1 MVTQMGH
8 EAPRR
13 EGQRLLAMATLLAG
27 AQAGMI
33 VLAPAL
39 PEQAGPAP
47 PYVLAF
53 IALGLV
59 GGAAWFAAIGPLERL
74 PPRRGAVAAVL
85 AFGAAMRL
93 GWFGTPIVLDT
104 DALRYLWDGAL
115 AAHGIW
121 PWAAPPASGVPTGLG
136 EAGAALHAVLPF
148 AGLRTIYPVTAQF
161 AFLLAHWISPWELL
175 GLRLVMLGAEAT
187 GVLLLA
193 ALLRRAGLP
202 VMRAA
207 VWWCCPLLPVV
218 LTNAA
223 HVDALLPPLLLG
235 VVLATLGGRGAL
247 AGALLGLA
255 AGVKVWPLLL
265 APLLARWLP
274 ARARLRAAA
283 AFGLAAAV
291 TLAPLLATIAAPDA
305 GLAAYA
311 KGWVA
316 NNAPLSWA
324 QGVFGPEI
332 GQVLRPLLGLCGAA
346 IALAVARQAP
356 AEPTALLRGVLIVAA
371 ATFYLSPAQYPWYA
385 VWFLPFAAALGCRAL
400 LLPAVLL
407 PLYYAFFPLHALGL
421 GAVFTHGVAAI
432 HLIGV
437 LLMLGL
443 SRTRQQGRR

>member
-1 MVTQMGH
+1 ML
-8 EAPRR
+8 R
-13 EGQRLLAMATLLAG
+13 EGRRLLALAVLLAA

-33 VLAPAL
+33 ALAPAL
-39 PEQAGPAP
+39 VEQAAPAP
-47 PYVLAF
+47 AYVLAF
-53 IALGLV
+53 IGLALL

-74 PPRRGAVAAVL
+74 PPRRAAIGVVL
-85 AFGAAMRL
+85 VFGAAMRL
-93 GWFGTPIVLDT
+93 GWLGTPLVLDT

-115 AAHGIW
+115 VAHGIW
-121 PWAAPPASGVPTGLG
+121 PWAAPPGSGLPPELG

-148 AGLRTIYPVTAQF
+148 AGLRSIYPGTAQL
-161 AFLLAHWISPWELL
+161 AFLLAHWVAPWELL
-175 GLRLVMLGAEAT
+175 GLRLVMLGAEAA

-207 VWWCCPLLPVV
+207 VWWCCPLLPLV

-235 VVLATLGGRGAL
+235 ALLATLGGRGGL
-247 AGALLGLA
+247 AGGLLGLA

-265 APLLARWLP
+265 VPLLARWLP
-274 ARARLRAAA
+274 AHARTRAAV
-283 AFGLAAAV
+283 AFGLVAAV
-291 TLAPLLATIAAPDA
+291 ALAPLLATVTAPDA

-311 KGWVA
+311 QGWLV
-316 NNAPLSWA
+316 NNAPLAWA
-324 QGVFGPEI
+324 QAAFGP
-332 GQVLRPLLGLCGAA
+332 GVGDVLRPLLGLAGATV
-346 IALAVARQAP
+346 ALVVARHAP
-356 AEPTALLRGVLIVAA
+356 GEPAALLRGALVVAA

-421 GAVFTHGVAAI
+421 GAVFGQGVAAI
-432 HLIGV
+432 HLMGV

-443 SRTRQQGRR
+443 STIRQKERR

>member
-1 MVTQMGH
+1 MGNDA
-8 EAPRR
+8 APR
-13 EGQRLLAMATLLAG
+13 EGARLLTMAVLLAG

-33 VLAPAL
+33 ALAPAL
-39 PEQAGPAP
+39 VEQAAPAP
-47 PYVLAF
+47 PHVLAF
-53 IALGLV
+53 VGLALL
-59 GGAAWFAAIGPLERL
+59 GGAAWFGAIGPLERL
-74 PPRRGAVAAVL
+74 PPRPATIGAVLV
-85 AFGAAMRL
+85 FGAAMRL
-93 GWFGTPIVLDT
+93 GWFGTPLILDT

-115 AAHGIW
+115 VAHGIW
-121 PWAAPPASGVPTGLG
+121 PWAVPPAAGLPPELG
-136 EAGAALHAVLPF
+136 AAGAALHAVLPF
-148 AGLRTIYPVTAQF
+148 AGLRTIYPGTAQL
-161 AFLLAHWISPWELL
+161 AFLLAHWLAPWELL
-175 GLRLVMLGAEAT
+175 GLRLVMLGAEVA

-202 VMRAA
+202 VMRMA

-235 VVLATLGGRGAL
+235 ALLATLSGRGVL
-247 AGALLGLA
+247 AGGLLGLA

-274 ARARLRAAA
+274 AGTRVRAAI

-291 TLAPLLATIAAPDA
+291 TLAPLLATVTAPDA
-305 GLAAYA
+305 GLTAYA
-311 KGWVA
+311 QGWLV
-316 NNAPLSWA
+316 NNAPLAWA
-324 QGVFGPEI
+324 QAAFGP
-332 GQVLRPLLGLCGAA
+332 GTGDVLRPLLGLAGAA
-346 IALAVARQAP
+346 VALAVARHTP
-356 AEPTALLRGVLIVAA
+356 GDPEALLRGALLVAA

-385 VWFLPFAAALGCRAL
+385 IWFLPFAAALGCRAL

-437 LLMLGL
+437 LLVLGL
-443 SRTRQQGRR
+443 STDRQKGRR